1 MMIINK
7 YKLQMINNINKII
20 KFIRI
25 ILIII
30 KLCNIEEIL
39 KNIFNEI
46 LFIYNEDNA
55 NLEKKEYDNEINKN
69 VWMIKFIG
77 AVSVICLLKLSQ
89 EQSGYVII
97 SFILVEILEQ
107 LVKK

>member
-1 MMIINK
+1 MMIVQQ
-7 YKLQMINNINKII
+7 YKLYMINNINKII

-39 KNIFNEI
+39 NNIFNEI
-46 LFIYNEDNA
+46 LFLYNEDNI
-55 NLEKKEYDNEINKN
+55 NLEKKEHENEINKN

-77 AVSVICLLKLSQ
+77 AVSLICLLKLSQ
-89 EQSGYVII
+89 EQSGYVFI
-97 SFILVEILEQ
+97 SFILVEIIEQ
-107 LVKK
+107 FVKK